1 MIFRVTK
8 GNAWVRSGIIGD
20 DFKIIDPT
28 TLKPVSKSVVL
39 IVFPGG
45 TMDILKNKLGRVC
58 DSFMVNRFEYPE

>member
-28 TLKPVSKSVVL
+28 TV
-39 IVFPGG
+39 I
-45 TMDILKNKLGRVC
+45 IN
-58 DSFMVNRFEYPE
+58 